1 MKQKAFLGTAIAAA
15 LLLGANAASACAISA
30 WSSATGLVAAD
41 AGEPNGTAPSAGGFS
56 RYSGR
61 CGLRVNAQ
69 NKFVQ
74 DNTPQNETSYRVRF
88 YYFTGDITGTSDVF
102 RARNGSAASVFNVTH
117 DGATMT
123 VSQIGGGTD
132 SLTVQDNRWYMVQL
146 DWSQAGGVSGRI
158 RGAGAVPCTA
168 PATSCTNNEEI
179 IIASNGT
186 SATQQVQDV
195 QLGLLAT
202 TGVTVTTPVFFDEFD
217 SRRTTTPPR
226 LRRCDANGNGTANA
240 LDITALINEIGGT
253 LAAGQ
258 VDCSENGVVNAL
270 DITALINTIGQT
282 D

>member
-15 LLLGANAASACAISA
+15 LLLGANVASACAISA
-30 WSSATGLVAAD
+30 WSSATGLTAAD
-41 AGEPNGTAPSAGGFS
+41 TNEPAPGANNPVSGGFT

-88 YYFTGDITGTSDVF
+88 YYYTGDISGATQIF
-102 RARNGSAASVFNVTH
+102 RARNGSGANVFSVSH
-117 DGATMT
+117 DGANIT
-123 VSQIGGGTD
+123 VNLIGGGSD
-132 SLTVQDNRWYMVQL
+132 SLVVADNRWYMVQL
-146 DWSQAGGVSGRI
+146 DWAQGTGLTGRI
-158 RGAGAVPCTA
+158 RGAGATPCVS

-179 IIASNGT
+179 IVAGT
-186 SATQQVQDV
+186 TTEQVQDA

-202 TGVTVTTPVFFDEFD
+202 SGVTVTTPVFFDEFD

-226 LRRCDANGNGTANA
+226 LRRCDSNGNGTANA

-253 LAAGQ
+253 LAIGQ
-258 VDCSENGVVNAL
+258 ADCSENGVVNAL
-270 DITALINTIGQT
+270 DITALINTIGQS